1 MQMTAVILKIFSK
14 AKKKKKEI
22 KLLTLSKI
30 LFLI

>member
-14 AKKKKKEI
+14 AKKKKEI